1 MTKNSLSTRKLA
13 QPNPPTTLVSST
25 QFRCFF
31 SKKSSDPHPPYPV
44 EPVFCIKNSSNKL
57 NINDLHFQHV
67 YQSVTANRPFCPLF
81 GPKKRS
87 FRLKYSLFSL
97 LFATASID
105 FANTQT
111 LFQSLEGAPSLP
123 REGSCGKGGIADADL
138 IRIL

>member
-1 MTKNSLSTRKLA
+1 MAKNSFSSPCLIHPIR
-13 QPNPPTTLVSST
+13 PTIPISST

-31 SKKSSDPHPPYPV
+31 SKKSATPHPPYPV
-44 EPVFCIKNSSNKL
+44 EPVFCTKISSNKL
-57 NINDLHFQHV
+57 NINGLHFNHV